1 MGNPQLSIVIPAY
14 NESARIEL
22 TLDRV
27 MSCVNRQGWDA
38 EVLVVDDGSTDST
51 PEIVYRW
58 MDRYPRLHLIKND
71 GNRGKGYSVRN
82 GLLQAAGD
90 VVMFT
95 DADLSAPMEEAER
108 LFAALADGA
117 DVAIGSRWLE
127 KARQTIHQ
135 PLYRRFFGRCFNWVT
150 RRVMGLPFKDTQC
163 GFKAFKR
170 PAAQIIF
177 RLQRIERWGFDPEI
191 LFIARK
197 LGYEIREVPVTWGHD
212 ERSRMSYL
220 KDGMKMLE
228 ERASF
233 GVDFP
238 MFSKIEVTG
247 PGIHPLYSTLIAAE
261 PKAAG
266 ASREGMREKLA
277 GYLSKNGKG
286 EPNPEPGILWNFEK
300 FLIDRNGKV
309 VARFSP
315 EITPD
320 DALVVDAIEAALAK

>member
-1 MGNPQLSIVIPAY
+1 MA
-14 NESARIEL
+14 
-22 TLDRV
+22 
-27 MSCVNRQGWDA
+27 
-38 EVLVVDDGSTDST
+38 
-51 PEIVYRW
+51 
-58 MDRYPRLHLIKND
+58 RYPRLKLVQNE

-82 GLLQAAGD
+82 GLLQASGE

-108 LFAALADGA
+108 LFAALAEGA

-150 RRVMGLPFKDTQC
+150 RTVMGLPFKDTQC

-228 ERASF
+228 EMTIIRGNSIA
-233 GVDFP
+233 GRYD
-238 MFSKIEVTG
+238 ED
-247 PGIHPLYSTLIAAE
+247 IAAL
-261 PKAAG
+261 KDT
-266 ASREGMREKLA
+266 
-277 GYLSKNGKG
+277 SKMVT
-286 EPNPEPGILWNFEK
+286 PPATHV
-300 FLIDRNGKV
+300 KV
-309 VARFSP
+309 TQSTQAHG
-315 EITPD
+315 
-320 DALVVDAIEAALAK
+320 